1 MGNRLENNGDYRDYK
16 GTKINRVLGM
26 KSYVKLKIWVA

>member
-1 MGNRLENNGDYRDYK
+1 MGNRLENNGNYRVYK

-26 KSYVKLKIWVA
+26 KSNVKFKI